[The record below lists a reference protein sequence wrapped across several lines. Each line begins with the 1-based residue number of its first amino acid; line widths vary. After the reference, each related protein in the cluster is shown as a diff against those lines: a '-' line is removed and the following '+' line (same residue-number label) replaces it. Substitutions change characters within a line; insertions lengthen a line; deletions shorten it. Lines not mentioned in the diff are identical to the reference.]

1 MRSYSGAIV
10 LSAALIG
17 CAAAPADAETFEF
30 TNEFDFDMLAVL
42 GEAKGVREGLH
53 ADFRLRSEAEAVT
66 STGLRWGGALSL
78 VARTRDG
85 RRGLQGD
92 AGLATGPAGLV
103 TGLGGPGGP
112 EDAVVGIEKAEVFIR
127 SNLFEV
133 HAGLGPSAARRER
146 IRPPSAL
153 RLASAD
159 GGLVDPLGG
168 ALVNTGVTLSAP
180 APQLTVRTRRLAG
193 LALAASF
200 MPGGD
205 VCGPDRCLDG
215 RYGEIDQIVSAAV
228 SFDRR
233 SPATRTR
240 WSAMAGF
247 EAGEAV
253 AGPLSGAL
261 DDPWLVTAQLARETG
276 GVTLSVSGVHAQE
289 GVSGAEYSA
298 VSGQVSVE
306 AGDWLLE
313 AEIGRAF
320 SDMASRDGWTAQ
332 TGASRFVGARGV
344 AGAAIRLQDDA
355 TAALLLEAGLRF

>member
-17 CAAAPADAETFEF
+17 CAAAPAHAQNFEF
-30 TNEFDFDMLAVL
+30 SNEIDFDALVAL
-42 GEAKGVREGLH
+42 GESEGVRDGLH
-53 ADFRLRSEAEAVT
+53 VDFRLRSEAEAVT

-78 VARTRDG
+78 AARTRDG

-92 AGLATGPAGLV
+92 GSPATSPAGLV

-112 EDAVVGIEKAEVFIR
+112 EDAVVGFEKAEVFIR
-127 SNLFEV
+127 SSLFEV

-146 IRPPSAL
+146 LRPPSAL

-159 GGLVDPLGG
+159 GGLVDPLGA
-168 ALVNTGVTLSAP
+168 ALVDTGVTLSAP

-193 LALAASF
+193 FALAASY
-200 MPGGD
+200 MPEGD
-205 VCGPDRCLDG
+205 VCGPERCLDG
-215 RYGEIDQIVSAAV
+215 RYGVIDQIVSASV

-233 SPATRTR
+233 RPVTRTR

-253 AGPLSGAL
+253 AGPLSGVL
-261 DDPWLVTAQLARETG
+261 DDPWLVTAQLARESG
-276 GVTLSVSGVHAQE
+276 GVTASISAAHARE

-306 AGDWLLE
+306 AGDWLFD

-320 SDMASRDGWTAQ
+320 SDMASRDSWTAQ
-332 TGASRFVGARGV
+332 TGASRFVGARSV
-344 AGAAIRLQDDA
+344 AGAAVRLQDDGAA
-355 TAALLLEAGLRF
+355 TLLLEAGLRF